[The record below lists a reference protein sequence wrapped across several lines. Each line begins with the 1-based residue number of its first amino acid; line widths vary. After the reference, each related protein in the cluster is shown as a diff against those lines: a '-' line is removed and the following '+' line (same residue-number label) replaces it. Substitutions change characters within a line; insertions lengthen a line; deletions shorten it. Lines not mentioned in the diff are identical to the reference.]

1 MNYPLFDLVTARLR
15 AAGHEVYNP
24 AEYPCEDVKKFPL
37 GDAMVHYAHKI
48 CQWADTIATLP
59 GWENSTGALAEFQL
73 ARNVKLDW
81 YNIGIDYDYDDHI
94 LGDLMW
100 AKQEMNGNL
109 TVDFSKTK
117 PLEVYSHV
125 L

>member
-1 MNYPLFDLVTARLR
+1 
-15 AAGHEVYNP
+15 
-24 AEYPCEDVKKFPL
+24 
-37 GDAMVHYAHKI
+37 MVHYAHKI